1 MYYLGIDLHKYKSY
15 VTVLNEAGQEIFKGE
30 IYNARTNFEEIFKR
44 LNGPCK
50 GVIETTYNWEKMY
63 DELSEIGINM
73 LVAHAYKL
81 RVIAESQ
88 IKNDKRDSLMLAK
101 LLKADMIPAIYIPPK
116 EIRLARNVMRERVF
130 LVSKRTSF
138 KNRIHVTLDRN
149 DINTQNYTDIFGKT
163 GRKYISMQEL
173 ESTEQDLLDYQL
185 LNVDHLSLVIK
196 EIDRLTK
203 EVTKNNRYV
212 DIIQSMPGFGE
223 FFSRLVAVE
232 IADIG
237 RFGSKENFASYAG
250 LVPMESSS
258 AESIHRGPIVK
269 HANKYIKWAFVEA
282 AWVAIRNEPY
292 YRDIYYNIKMR
303 RGSNKAIVAVARK
316 MSEVI
321 YKMLKENRMF
331 ESRNRMAA
339 LGSV

>member
-1 MYYLGIDLHKYKSY
+1 
-15 VTVLNEAGQEIFKGE
+15 
-30 IYNARTNFEEIFKR
+30 
-44 LNGPCK
+44 
-50 GVIETTYNWEKMY
+50 
-63 DELSEIGINM
+63 
-73 LVAHAYKL
+73 
-81 RVIAESQ
+81 
-88 IKNDKRDSLMLAK
+88 MLAK

-149 DINTQNYTDIFGKT
+149 DINTQNYTDVFGKA

-173 ESTEQDLLDYQL
+173 EGTEQDLLNYQL
-185 LNVDHLSLVIK
+185 LNVDHLNLVIK
-196 EIDRLTK
+196 EIDRITK
-203 EVTKNNRYV
+203 AVTKNNRYV
-212 DIIQSMPGFGE
+212 EIIQSMSGFGE

-232 IADIG
+232 VADIG
-237 RFGSKENFASYAG
+237 RFRSKENFASYCG
-250 LVPMESSS
+250 LVPMENSS
-258 AESIHRGPIVK
+258 AESIHRGPVVK
-269 HANKYIKWAFVEA
+269 HANKYMKWAFVEA

-292 YRDIYYNIKMR
+292 YRDIYYNIKLR

-321 YKMLKENRMF
+321 YKMLKENRIY
-331 ESRNRMAA
+331 ESRNKMAA